1 MLRLVL
7 AGWRT
12 GDCWLAGELVT
23 LGWLAVY
30 CTVEA
35 DALMLALISGKK
47 LVVGWLVVS
56 WLVVKADVGEKV
68 GCWLVGC

>member
-1 MLRLVL
+1 MTV
-7 AGWRT
+7 
-12 GDCWLAGELVT
+12 
-23 LGWLAVY
+23 GWLAVY

-47 LVVGWLVVS
+47 LVVGWLVVE
-56 WLVVKADVGEKV
+56 ADFGEKV